1 MNGVLIVDKP
11 TGPTSHDVVA
21 RVRKTVGLRRIGHTG
36 TLDPLA
42 TGVLPLVL
50 GRATRLAQFLS
61 ADEKEYVAQVRLGSS
76 SDTYDATGRL
86 SDHRVHGIPPAS
98 AESVEA
104 VLPEFRGTYWQTP
117 PPFSAKKIAGTPA
130 YQFARRDQA
139 VELKAVS
146 VTVSTLNL
154 LSYANGVARL
164 CVVSSAGF
172 YVRTLAHELGLRL
185 GCGGYLEEL
194 RRTRVGAFNIED
206 AVPLSTLERAGT
218 DALRY
223 LLPMNR
229 LLEEYPAVVVN
240 PRGLK
245 RATHGNALGPEDLTG
260 PPPFDL
266 LGTAISGVEGPPAPS
281 VPKTRVVDE
290 DGSLLAIAEP
300 VSGGLLHPVVVLV

>member
-21 RVRKTVGLRRIGHTG
+21 RVRRAIGLRRIGHTG

-61 ADEKEYVAQVRLGSS
+61 ADDKEYVADIRLGAS
-76 SDTYDATGRL
+76 SDTYDALGRL
-86 SDHRVHGIPPAS
+86 SQAPIIADDRKKWPS
-98 AESVEA
+98 AANVQD
-104 VLPEFRGTYWQTP
+104 VLAEFRGTYWQTP

-130 YQFARRDQA
+130 YRFARRDQA
-139 VELKAVS
+139 VELRPVS
-146 VTVSTLNL
+146 VTVRELDVLSCADGL
-154 LSYANGVARL
+154 LRL
-164 CVVSSAGF
+164 RLVCSAGF
-172 YVRTLAHELGLRL
+172 YVRTLAHELGVQLA
-185 GCGGYLEEL
+185 CGGYLEGL
-194 RRTRVGAFNIED
+194 RRTRVGSFQVEE
-206 AVPLSTLERAGT
+206 AVPLDTLEKDGT
-218 DALRY
+218 NALRH

-245 RATHGNALGPEDLTG
+245 RATHGNALGPEDLAG
-260 PPPFDL
+260 P
-266 LGTAISGVEGPPAPS
+266 VPS
-281 VPKTRVVDE
+281 SAASKARVVDS

>member
-21 RVRKTVGLRRIGHTG
+21 RVRKAIGLRRVGHTG

-50 GRATRLAQFLS
+50 GRATRLSQFLS
-61 ADEKEYVAQVRLGSS
+61 ADEKEYTADVRLGAS
-76 SDTYDATGRL
+76 SDTYDAMGKVSPHPSNVGGL
-86 SDHRVHGIPPAS
+86 PS
-98 AESVEA
+98 AADLEA
-104 VLPEFRGTYWQTP
+104 VLPEFQGTYWQTP

-130 YQFARRDQA
+130 YRFARRDQP
-139 VELKAVS
+139 VELKPVS
-146 VTVSTLNL
+146 VTVSAL
-154 LSYANGVARL
+154 RL
-164 CVVSSAGF
+164 IAYEDGLAQLRLVCSAGF
-172 YVRTLAHELGLRL
+172 YVRTLAHELGIRL
-185 GCGGYLEEL
+185 GSGGYLAGL
-194 RRTRVGAFNIED
+194 RRTRVGSFRVEEAVALATLED
-206 AVPLSTLERAGT
+206 AGA

-240 PRGLK
+240 PRGVK
-245 RATHGNALGPEDLTG
+245 RATHGNALGPEDLAG
-260 PPPFDL
+260 P
-266 LGTAISGVEGPPAPS
+266 
-281 VPKTRVVDE
+281 VPGSSIPKARLVDS

>member
-21 RVRKTVGLRRIGHTG
+21 RVRKAIGLRRIGHTG

-50 GRATRLAQFLS
+50 GRATRLSQFLS
-61 ADEKEYVAQVRLGSS
+61 ADDKEYVADVRLGAS
-76 SDTYDATGRL
+76 SDTYDAMGRL
-86 SDHRVHGIPPAS
+86 SPALS
-98 AESVEA
+98 TEAGAGDRWPTAAGVESV
-104 VLPEFRGTYWQTP
+104 LSEFRGTYWQTP

-130 YQFARRDQA
+130 YRFARRDQA
-139 VELKAVS
+139 VELKPVS
-146 VTVSTLNL
+146 VTVSALTV
-154 LSYANGVARL
+154 VACSHDVVRL
-164 CVVSSAGF
+164 RVVCSAGF
-172 YVRTLAHELGLRL
+172 YVRTLAHELGVRL
-185 GCGGYLEEL
+185 GCGGYLEAL
-194 RRTRVGAFNIED
+194 RRTRVGSFREEE
-206 AVPLSTLERAGT
+206 AVPLETIEQAGT

-229 LLEEYPAVVVN
+229 LLEEYPTVVVN

-245 RATHGNALGPEDLTG
+245 RATHGNALGPEDLAG
-260 PPPFDL
+260 PPPAAS
-266 LGTAISGVEGPPAPS
+266 T
-281 VPKTRVVDE
+281 PKARVVDS